1 MADLDYDAQQV
12 DIERQLRMAEML
24 RKGNTP
30 AQGRMVG
37 RFYVAAD
44 PMQHLAG
51 LVNEVVAGYKERGA
65 MEKGKALSEKQN
77 EEFSRILGSMP
88 QSRSVTTSTTPD
100 VGASAPAPGSVPG
113 AWPMDAAT
121 ARAQATAVQPIE
133 KTQTVNP
140 TRQDMLQ
147 WAGQLY
153 KLPMA
158 RNLATKL
165 MEDYTG
171 QPKITPIGHIG
182 TLNQDTGEAT
192 PFAPGVAIE
201 LAKLEQQHTDLQLRL
216 ADKSLDR
223 ELRDKLSQRLADTQK
238 QIAIIKLPDDRLT
251 NARIAALESEV
262 RLKDAKAKGAGET
275 STKPMPRYIDD
286 KFSGMLDT
294 VDTIDRQIKSFKDE
308 YANQGLLG
316 DTKRKAASVLGSA
329 GSKEMQEMDAWWRTA
344 ERQDEL
350 LERYKL
356 FGATLTNN
364 ELTSWKNATI
374 RPGLSAD
381 KVREFL
387 TIRQD
392 ILKRKLNDE
401 LMRVKKD
408 GKFETEGY
416 EYLMNERGL
425 LNKAPSAPGA
435 PAAPALSP
443 ADLGGAKVS
452 APRKK

>member
-1 MADLDYDAQQV
+1 
-12 DIERQLRMAEML
+12 ML
-24 RKGNTP
+24 RKGNVP

-100 VGASAPAPGSVPG
+100 VGSSAPTPGSVPG

-192 PFAPGVAIE
+192 PFAPGVALE
-201 LAKLEQQHTDLQLRL
+201 LAKLEQQHADLQLRL
-216 ADKSLDR
+216 ADKSIDR
-223 ELRDKLSQRLADTQK
+223 ELRDKLSQRLAATQK
-238 QIAIIKLPDDRLT
+238 EIAIIKLPDDRLT
-251 NARIAALESEV
+251 NARIAALESEAN
-262 RLKDAKAKGAGET
+262 LKNAKAKNVGEG
-275 STKPMPRYIDD
+275 SAKPMPKYIDQG
-286 KFSGMLDT
+286 FSGM
-294 VDTIDRQIKSFKDE
+294 VDSVATLDRQLKNFKDE
-308 YANQGLLG
+308 FAGKGALG
-316 DTKRKAASVLGSA
+316 GAQRSLAGALGSW
-329 GSKEMQEMDAWWRTA
+329 GTKEMQALDDWWKMQ

-364 ELTSWKNATI
+364 ELTAWQNATI
-374 RPGLSAD
+374 SAKNTPAQVRQFLS
-381 KVREFL
+381 
-387 TIRQD
+387 IRQE
-392 ILKRKLNDE
+392 ILKNKLNEE
-401 LMRVKKD
+401 LTKIKAD
-408 GKFETEGY
+408 GIYETKGIEDLLRNRGY
-416 EYLMNERGL
+416 LENTPT
-425 LNKAPSAPGA
+425 ATPGK

-443 ADLGGAKVS
+443 TDLSGAKVS
-452 APRKK
+452 PPRKK